1 MIRTTALAIIR
12 AAVMAGLLLPGLA
25 AAQTQMA
32 LGGLTAD
39 PDAPV
44 EITAESLGV
53 DQATGRATFEG
64 EVLIGQGEMK
74 ISADKVEVVY
84 DDATGEIARLEA
96 QGGVTF
102 VTATEAAEAQAAVYD
117 ISGGTLLLTGD
128 VLLTQGRTA
137 LSSQRMEIDLAAGTA
152 QLTGGVRS
160 VIEPAQ

>member
-1 MIRTTALAIIR
+1 MIRTTALA
-12 AAVMAGLLLPGLA
+12 VLMTGLLLPGLA
-25 AAQTQMA
+25 TAQTQMA

-39 PDAPV
+39 PSAPV
-44 EITAESLGV
+44 EVTAESLSV

-64 EVLIGQGEMK
+64 DVLIGQGDMK
-74 ISADKVEVVY
+74 ISAATVEVVY
-84 DDATGEIARLEA
+84 DDASGEIARLEA
-96 QGGVTF
+96 VGGVTF
-102 VTATEAAEAQAAVYD
+102 VTATEAAEAESAVYD
-117 ISGGTLLLTGD
+117 ISGGMLTLIGD

>member
-1 MIRTTALAIIR
+1 MTRMMTAMLT
-12 AAVMAGLLLPGLA
+12 MLLMLPGLA

-32 LGGLTAD
+32 LGGLAAD

-44 EITAESLGV
+44 EITAERLSV

-64 EVLIGQGEMK
+64 DVLIGQGDMK
-74 ISADKVEVVY
+74 ISAATVEVVY
-84 DDATGEIARLEA
+84 DDASGEIARLEA
-96 QGGVTF
+96 VGGVTF
-102 VTATEAAEAQAAVYD
+102 VTATEAAEAESAVYD
-117 ISGGTLLLTGD
+117 ISGGMLTLIGD

>member
-1 MIRTTALAIIR
+1 MIRQTAAPLLTALALTGL
-12 AAVMAGLLLPGLA
+12 VFPMAA

-32 LGGLTAD
+32 LGGLAVD

-44 EITAESLGV
+44 EITAERLDV

-64 EVLIGQGEMK
+64 DVLIGQGEMK
-74 ISADKVEVVY
+74 ISAATVEVIY
-84 DDATGEIARLEA
+84 DEASGDIARLEA

-102 VTATEAAEAQAAVYD
+102 VTATEAAEADRAVYD
-117 ISGGTLLLTGD
+117 ISGGNLTLTGD

-137 LSSQRMEIDLAAGTA
+137 LSSQSMVVDLAAGTA
-152 QLTGGVRS
+152 RLEGSVRT